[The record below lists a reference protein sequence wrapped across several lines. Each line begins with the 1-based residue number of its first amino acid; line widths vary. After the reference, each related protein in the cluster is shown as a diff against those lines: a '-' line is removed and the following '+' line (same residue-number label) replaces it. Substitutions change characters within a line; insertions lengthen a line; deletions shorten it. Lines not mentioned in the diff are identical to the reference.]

1 MEQQPLKSLSNALED
16 HSAEGIAILTAEPSR
31 LIRLTILVISA
42 LMVAIV
48 GWAFIGRADVMVSAT
63 GVLQPEGEVRRFYA
77 PIDGELVDLY
87 VSEGLPVTE
96 GDIIG
101 RLNARLAIEAATR
114 ALDAEIEL
122 SEAQF
127 EAERFPALKELR
139 MREAEALAR
148 QIEVE
153 RAAHE
158 KRVSDGLSR
167 ITVAQRSKL
176 EEARANLEKASR
188 ARAVAS
194 SELQKYQ
201 RLFNSEGE
209 GGVSRQDVETRR
221 DTYVTADAN
230 FRIAEARFGE
240 LDLELSTAY
249 EQARKQ
255 LEASD
260 QALVELELKHA
271 RLLKQIENE
280 EAKIKTRQQSAEL
293 RAQAA
298 ARVRFE
304 NIDEENF
311 LRVLAPVS
319 GVITDLAF
327 TQPGETVTSNTPL
340 GSIAPADARPV
351 LKVEI
356 PERDRG
362 FLREGQSVKMKF
374 NAFPYQRYGQIDG
387 TLEYLAPAAKLSSTS
402 QQPVYEARISLE
414 KEQFEVGDQKYP
426 LLYGMVATAEIVVRR
441 RRLIDLALDPFRNI

>member
-1 MEQQPLKSLSNALED
+1 MKSLSNALED

-31 LIRLTILVISA
+31 LIRLTIMVIGA
-42 LMVAIV
+42 LMLAVV
-48 GWAFIGRADVMVSAT
+48 GWAFFGRADVMVSAS
-63 GVLQPEGEVRRFYA
+63 GVLEPEGAVRRFYA

-127 EAERFPALKELR
+127 EAGRFPALKELR
-139 MREAEALAR
+139 LREAEALAR

-153 RAAHE
+153 RRAHE
-158 KRVSDGLSR
+158 KRVADGLNR
-167 ITVAQRSKL
+167 NTEAQRSKL
-176 EEARANLEKASR
+176 EKARANLKKAERARSRASR
-188 ARAVAS
+188 EYRT
-194 SELQKYQ
+194 YQ

-209 GGVSRQDVETRR
+209 GGVSREEVEQRR
-221 DTYVTADAN
+221 LAYETAGAD

-240 LDLELSTAY
+240 LDQEFSTAY
-249 EQARKQ
+249 AEARKR

-260 QALVELELKHA
+260 QALVELQLKRA
-271 RLLKQIENE
+271 RLLKEIENE
-280 EAKIKTRQQSAEL
+280 EAKIKTRLQSAEL

-340 GSIAPADARPV
+340 GGIAPADARPI

-362 FLREGQSVKMKF
+362 FLREGQGVKMKF

-387 TLEYLAPAAKLSSTS
+387 TLEYLAPAAKLAPETK
-402 QQPVYEARISLE
+402 QPVYEAHISLE
-414 KEQFEVGDQKYP
+414 KEQFEVGERKYP
-426 LLYGMVATAEIVVRR
+426 LRYGMVATAEIVVRQ